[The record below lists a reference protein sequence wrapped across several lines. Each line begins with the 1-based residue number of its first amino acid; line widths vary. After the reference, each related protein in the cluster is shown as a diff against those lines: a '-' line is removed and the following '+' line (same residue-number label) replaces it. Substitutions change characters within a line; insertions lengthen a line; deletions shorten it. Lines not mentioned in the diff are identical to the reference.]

1 MLDLASDEAHWSVAL
16 VLKDLGIGTVG
27 LKVVTGGVKL
37 VSLGNQLSD
46 LSLLLLG
53 LLTGED
59 RLEDSSFLDSDL
71 LESLSGGVDN
81 LSDLLNL
88 LDQFLDRFL
97 KDNNSLL
104 DGVLDGLVVGSLDF
118 LDQFDDLSSDN
129 VDSVSD
135 LLDLLDVSLDDLLV
149 LGDLSLFLVSVNT
162 DWLLND
168 LSDLSSDNSDSL
180 SDGDNLLSD
189 LLDSLSQGNNLLGE
203 NRLLGWL
210 NLNSS
215 DQVSDGSS
223 NDGLLSGQ
231 LSDLLSELGNCL
243 SEFDNLLDLWFRVET
258 QLTWLLDGVTS
269 VNEGLVLGGA
279 LSFLLEDKVV
289 LGLESVEVGE
299 SILIIWVSLAL
310 GLQGLELG
318 LELDSVLVVR
328 AALVLDGNELS
339 AALLELSVL
348 SLGSSTGVDWLDS
361 LGDLSVD
368 VSDLLDILSDGLS
381 HDVDLLGDL
390 VDGLSQDGDLLSE
403 NWLLWFWSSWD

>member
-368 VSDLLDILSDGLS
+368 VSDLLDILFDALS

>member
-223 NDGLLSGQ
+223 DDGLLGGQ

-368 VSDLLDILSDGLS
+368 VSDLLDILFDALS

>member
-231 LSDLLSELGNCL
+231 LSDLLSELGNGL

-368 VSDLLDILSDGLS
+368 VSDLLDILFDALS

>member
-231 LSDLLSELGNCL
+231 LSDLLSELGNGL
-243 SEFDNLLDLWFRVET
+243 SEFDNLLDLWFRVEA

-368 VSDLLDILSDGLS
+368 VSDLLDILFDALS